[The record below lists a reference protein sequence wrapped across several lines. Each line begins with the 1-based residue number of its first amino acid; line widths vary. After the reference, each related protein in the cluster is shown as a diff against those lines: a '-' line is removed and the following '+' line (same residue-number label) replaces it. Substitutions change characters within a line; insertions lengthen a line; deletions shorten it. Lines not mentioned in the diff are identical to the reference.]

1 MAMTPPRN
9 SETPPPAER
18 TVDRAARAFFAAV
31 LGFVWVAWRRPG
43 AAPLTA
49 SPGSTPGRYGVAP
62 IVLAWAVT
70 IGLAAVLYRIHHWAL
85 YGMVGAYAALFLLLL
100 TSGMFGPYTCFGAY
114 GYPSP
119 P

>member
-31 LGFVWVAWRRPG
+31 LGFVLGVILDFVVT
-43 AAPLTA
+43 LTA

-85 YGMVGAYAALFLLLL
+85 YGMLGAYAALFLLLL